1 MSDLIRN
8 VYLTGKVL
16 QMWGKGW
23 CAGVYLKP
31 DRTIRELGMF
41 DNYSIDL
48 KNF

>member
-1 MSDLIRN
+1 MFDLIRN

-23 CAGVYLKP
+23 CAGKP

-41 DNYSIDL
+41 DNYSIDR